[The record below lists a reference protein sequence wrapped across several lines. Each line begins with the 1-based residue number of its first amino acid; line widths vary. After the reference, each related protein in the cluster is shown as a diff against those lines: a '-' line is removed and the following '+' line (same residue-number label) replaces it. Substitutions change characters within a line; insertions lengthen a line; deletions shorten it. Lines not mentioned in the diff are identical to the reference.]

1 MVKINQIKIYFIILI
16 TTLSIFFSYVTLF
29 SFPLRFSFIL
39 AFPLF
44 FFEKK
49 NFNKQLYLI
58 SIIVIFLFFLEAT
71 FVNLSENNLGLKSI
85 ISNIENKG
93 IFYDF
98 LKRKILELGIIFY
111 LIIFVFY
118 YHNII
123 RQNLKT
129 IINLFLII
137 FFLSSVYFFYN
148 NPLFIEVFYTC
159 TTGFFNL
166 SKFIYLENSHFF
178 LISIPVILYILVNLD
193 LYIKSPLYLLLGLY
207 LLIFCILSQT
217 SAYFIIVFLSSILI
231 LFLNGN
237 KLSKQNIIIF
247 IFLVLNTIYFFNI
260 KNCES
265 IDSKIYQK
273 CISANK
279 SNCNKNYFGGGLLS
293 PKDKIY
299 DTGIKLLLSNDNQ
312 IKDVEE
318 NNYMKNYDGKNYPN
332 IVTDDQK
339 GRLNISISVLIYSI
353 INSFESLKK
362 YPLGVGINQYQITH
376 ELSFNRYLIE
386 NDLYFSKIYDSL
398 ALNFLSLNKTGGSL
412 NFSKLLAEFGIFS
425 LVIFFSLIYL
435 SLSKKMTFEE
445 KVFYITLLFIQI
457 SFRGTGYFNNG
468 FIFVLIF
475 TLLILVKKN
484 ENIKKK

>member
-137 FFLSSVYFFYN
+137 F
-148 NPLFIEVFYTC
+148 
-159 TTGFFNL
+159 
-166 SKFIYLENSHFF
+166 
-178 LISIPVILYILVNLD
+178 SI
-193 LYIKSPLYLLLGLY
+193 
-207 LLIFCILSQT
+207 
-217 SAYFIIVFLSSILI
+217 
-231 LFLNGN
+231 
-237 KLSKQNIIIF
+237 
-247 IFLVLNTIYFFNI
+247 
-260 KNCES
+260 
-265 IDSKIYQK
+265 
-273 CISANK
+273 
-279 SNCNKNYFGGGLLS
+279 
-293 PKDKIY
+293 
-299 DTGIKLLLSNDNQ
+299 
-312 IKDVEE
+312 
-318 NNYMKNYDGKNYPN
+318 
-332 IVTDDQK
+332 
-339 GRLNISISVLIYSI
+339 
-353 INSFESLKK
+353 
-362 YPLGVGINQYQITH
+362 
-376 ELSFNRYLIE
+376 
-386 NDLYFSKIYDSL
+386 
-398 ALNFLSLNKTGGSL
+398 
-412 NFSKLLAEFGIFS
+412 
-425 LVIFFSLIYL
+425 
-435 SLSKKMTFEE
+435 
-445 KVFYITLLFIQI
+445 
-457 SFRGTGYFNNG
+457 
-468 FIFVLIF
+468 
-475 TLLILVKKN
+475 
-484 ENIKKK
+484 